1 MLRTPMWKLPAISW
15 GQLSASRFGIEPSQ
29 PKRNGPS
36 PTTALNV
43 QPKHPSTMKS
53 RGISAL
59 GAQTVVE
66 D

>member
-1 MLRTPMWKLPAISW
+1 MFRTPIWDLPAVSW
-15 GQLSASRFGIEPSQ
+15 GQLSGPRFGIEPSQ

-36 PTTALNV
+36 PTRALNV
-43 QPKHPSTMKS
+43 ESKHPSTMKS